1 MEVFISRGE
10 SSVSNKTAA
19 LVLVAILTSVSI
31 LTMPLHSIRAQAQ
44 GPSYTLDGSS
54 EGALGQ
60 STLQCADL
68 GGSWSNSTVTCT
80 VSGQEDIPSGGSL
93 GIDSGATLV
102 ISKGAALA
110 NSGTIENNGTIT
122 NSGTI
127 ENNGTITNSGTLT
140 SYGTITNSGTL
151 DNSPSG
157 ITINSGTV
165 NNGSGGT
172 VTNSRDFYN
181 SGAIANS
188 GDFTDS
194 CAGELYNTG
203 TFSGNPAV
211 SCGTTSSIS
220 QSTSTTTTKSS
231 DTVELGAVFV
241 LAALAIVFLLRR
253 GGIRKT

>member
-10 SSVSNKTAA
+10 LSVSNKTAA

-31 LTMPLHSIRAQAQ
+31 LTIPLHSIRAQAQ

-110 NSGTIENNGTIT
+110 